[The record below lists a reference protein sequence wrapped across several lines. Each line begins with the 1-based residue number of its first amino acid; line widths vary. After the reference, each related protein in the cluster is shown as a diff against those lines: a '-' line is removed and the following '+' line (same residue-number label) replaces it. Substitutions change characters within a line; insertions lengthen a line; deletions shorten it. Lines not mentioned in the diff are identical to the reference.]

1 MKTKRLVFLLI
12 ALLCALLILN
22 VPLDNASAAVLQTVD
37 WSVIAG
43 GGGHAESGIYTLD
56 GTIGQPVVGVA
67 SNTSNE
73 IGSGFWSGI
82 STLARLYLPLIM
94 R

>member
-1 MKTKRLVFLLI
+1 MKTKRLAFLLI
-12 ALLCALLILN
+12 TLLCALFILS

-56 GTIGQPVVGVA
+56 GTIGQPVVGAA
-67 SNTSNE
+67 SATTNE
-73 IGSGFWSGI
+73 ICSGFWSGI
-82 STLARLYLPLIM
+82 STFAKLYLPLIM